1 MATKLIQA
9 SRICAAASVL
19 IAGCTVM
26 PADPRQVNAEN
37 IGHLEPG
44 MTRQEIDNIM
54 GTSPWISRESI
65 YTEGRLMGYLDLSV
79 SNPYKSETLEK
90 GLDRYEVL
98 YYYAMPG
105 GMDMGY
111 WDTQYD
117 ERIVPDFFL
126 TPVVLANG
134 ELIGIGTDTMVTMGL
149 MKPPR
154 RLDQQESMLRGR

>member
-1 MATKLIQA
+1 MKYGLPGFTLTMALA
-9 SRICAAASVL
+9 
-19 IAGCTVM
+19 AGCAGM
-26 PADPRQVNAEN
+26 PPDVRQVNAEN
-37 IGHLEPG
+37 INLLERG
-44 MTRQEIDNIM
+44 MSRRDVDNIM
-54 GTSPWISRESI
+54 GTGPWISRESI

-90 GLDRYEVL
+90 GRDRYEVL

-117 ERIVPDFFL
+117 EQIVPDFFL
-126 TPVVLANG
+126 TPVVLANSK
-134 ELIGIGTDTMVTMGL
+134 LIGIGTEVMVTMGL